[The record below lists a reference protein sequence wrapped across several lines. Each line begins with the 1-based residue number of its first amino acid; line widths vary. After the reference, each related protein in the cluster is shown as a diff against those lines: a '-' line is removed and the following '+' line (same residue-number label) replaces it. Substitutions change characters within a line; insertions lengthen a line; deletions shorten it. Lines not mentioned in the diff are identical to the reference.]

1 MSMSAPNTSHRAA
14 PVTDPRTIAVF
25 INWAHAVDHYV
36 ILIFPTAV
44 LAIGPE
50 LGLAYGEMIGLST
63 ACFVAFGVF
72 ALPAGWLGDHW
83 SRRNMIALF
92 FIGCGLSLV
101 ATGLAGSRVALI
113 GSMLSLGVFAAI
125 YHPVGTTMLI
135 AVATRRGHALAVNGV
150 SGNLGAAL
158 AAAITAAIAAFAG
171 WRAAFIAP
179 GIVCVLSGF
188 AFLYAVSEP
197 PGAKEA
203 RVSRPE
209 VPIDPKLMVLFVSL
223 FALAVLLGGLLF
235 TAVTVS
241 LPKIV
246 DEKMGETG
254 LPITLVGSLATAVF
268 ICGAA
273 TQLAVGRLVERYRP
287 TGVFVGT
294 AALQLVG
301 LAIAWAST
309 GAPMLAGLAVAM
321 AGIYG
326 QITVNDVVV
335 ARFTADAWRGRVYA
349 VRFFLGF
356 GTAGL
361 AVAAI
366 GFLHDHGG
374 FEPVL
379 RVLIGMAAAFV
390 VVIAAIA
397 MMAYHMETRA
407 ATLPAE

>member
-1 MSMSAPNTSHRAA
+1 MSASHSATPRHGHGTDRRLVAA
-14 PVTDPRTIAVF
+14 F
-25 INWAHAVDHYV
+25 INWAHALDHYV

-92 FIGCGLSLV
+92 FVGCGLSLV
-101 ATGLAGSRVALI
+101 ATGLAETRIALAA
-113 GSMLSLGVFAAI
+113 SLLSLGVFAAI
-125 YHPVGTTMLI
+125 YHPVGTTMLL
-135 AVATRRGHALAVNGV
+135 AVAVRRGHSLAVNGV
-150 SGNLGAAL
+150 AGNLGAAL
-158 AAAITAAIAAFAG
+158 AAAGTAVIAAWFG
-171 WRAAFIAP
+171 WRAAFIVP
-179 GIVCVLSGF
+179 GIICVLSGF
-188 AFLYAVSEP
+188 AFMGLVSEAK
-197 PGAKEA
+197 GAKAA
-203 RVSRPE
+203 RITRPE
-209 VPIDPKLMVLFVSL
+209 VPIEPKLLVLFVGL

-246 DEKMGETG
+246 DERLGSTA
-254 LPITLVGSLATAVF
+254 LPITFIGYLATGVF
-268 ICGAA
+268 ICGAL
-273 TQLAVGRLVERYRP
+273 TQLVVGRLVERFNP

-301 LAIAWAST
+301 LAVAWSAS
-309 GAPMLAGLAVAM
+309 GIPLLAGLAIAM

-361 AVAAI
+361 AVFVI
-366 GFLHDHGG
+366 GLLHDSAGG
-374 FEPVL
+374 FEPVF
-379 RVLIGMAAAFV
+379 RVLIAMAAVFTA
-390 VVIAAIA
+390 VIAALA
-397 MMAYHMETRA
+397 MLAYRMEARA
-407 ATLPAE
+407 AALPAE

>member
-1 MSMSAPNTSHRAA
+1 MSAPA
-14 PVTDPRTIAVF
+14 PRSAPATDPRVIAGF
-25 INWAHAVDHYV
+25 INWAHALDHYV

-92 FIGCGLSLV
+92 FIGCGVSLI
-101 ATGLAGSRVALI
+101 ATGLAYSQLALTI
-113 GSMLSLGVFAAI
+113 SMLSLGVFAAI

-135 AVATRRGHALAVNGV
+135 AVAVRRGQSLALNGV
-150 SGNLGAAL
+150 AGNLGAAL
-158 AAAITAAIAAFAG
+158 AAAGTAAIAAFFG
-171 WRAAFIAP
+171 WRAAFIVP
-179 GIVCVLSGF
+179 GIVCAISGF

-197 PGAKEA
+197 RGAREQ
-203 RVSRPE
+203 RTSRPE
-209 VPIDPKLMVLFVSL
+209 VPIEPKLMVLFVSL
-223 FALAVLLGGLLF
+223 FAVAVLLGGLLF

-246 DEKMGETG
+246 DERMGDTS
-254 LPITLVGSLATAVF
+254 LPIMLIGSLATAVF

-273 TQLAVGRLVERYRP
+273 TQLVVGRLVERYKP
-287 TGVFVGT
+287 VGVFVGT
-294 AALQLVG
+294 SILQLIG
-301 LAIAWAST
+301 LAVAWAST
-309 GAPMLAGLAVAM
+309 GIPMLVGLAVAM

-335 ARFTADAWRGRVYA
+335 ARFTADAWRGKVYA

-361 AVAAI
+361 AVAVI
-366 GFLHDHGG
+366 GYLHEHGG
-374 FEPVL
+374 FGPVFQ
-379 RVLIGMAAAFV
+379 VMIGMAAAFV
-390 VVIAAIA
+390 VVIAWIA
-397 MMAYHMETRA
+397 LMAYRMEARA
-407 ATLPAE
+407 AALPAE

>member
-1 MSMSAPNTSHRAA
+1 MSDNVPGAA
-14 PVTDPRTIAVF
+14 PATDPRIIAGF
-25 INWAHAVDHYV
+25 INWAHALDHYV

-92 FIGCGLSLV
+92 FVGCGLSLI
-101 ATGLAGSRVALI
+101 ATGLADSQLALTA
-113 GSMLSLGVFAAI
+113 SMLSLGVFAAI

-135 AVATRRGHALAVNGV
+135 AVAKRRGKSLALNGV
-150 SGNLGAAL
+150 AGNLGAAL
-158 AAAITAAIAAFAG
+158 AAAVTAAIAAFAG
-171 WRAAFIAP
+171 WRSAFIVP
-179 GIVCVLSGF
+179 GVICILSGL
-188 AFLYAVSEP
+188 AFFYAVSEP
-197 PGAKEA
+197 RNAKAERA
-203 RVSRPE
+203 SRPE

-241 LPKIV
+241 LPKVV
-246 DEKMGETG
+246 DERMGDTS
-254 LPITLVGSLATAVF
+254 LPITLIGSLATAVF
-268 ICGAA
+268 VCGAA
-273 TQLAVGRLVERYRP
+273 TQLVVGRLVERYKP
-287 TGVFVGT
+287 VGVFVGT
-294 AALQLVG
+294 AILQLVG
-301 LAIAWAST
+301 LGIAWGAT
-309 GAPMLAGLAVAM
+309 GIPMLVGLAIAM

-366 GFLHDHGG
+366 GFLHEHGG
-374 FEPVL
+374 FEPVFQA
-379 RVLIGMAAAFV
+379 LIVMSAAFV
-390 VVIAAIA
+390 VVIAGIA
-397 MMAYHMETRA
+397 LMAYRMEARA
-407 ATLPAE
+407 AALPAE